1 MPDKNYPAFLFK
13 PVSMK
18 KLILFILAVS
28 AFPTFGQ
35 SFDIKKGTE
44 FEPEDNAVFQYYIG
58 IDESGIFLR
67 RTRTRGKGTSYFF
80 QKLNRNTLQVE
91 YTKDFETEKTEE
103 PFMCQLKGGKIIFL
117 TTKREEKDRVL
128 LMREYKAATGE
139 PIGSLKQIAQ
149 SINDQT
155 NLGYRDYSVSFSPDN
170 SKMIVVSE
178 ITMTDRS
185 RETIVDAY
193 EFPSYKKLFTKKL
206 LNVYEQSTIATYSYK
221 IDNEG
226 RIFYMFNYMM
236 DFEEKIQGKAI
247 ATIQPNDQKNVVTKI
262 PFDKMEVQNGVFEFV
277 NDKLVLAGAFKDV
290 VTKQEKKKGKVAN
303 VGVFSF
309 FIDPK
314 TSEVL
319 NKGYDYFSPAVS
331 EKLNYKD
338 GLIQA
343 NPGDKYYSFE
353 QILTINNNVYLIES
367 HSYVISGDKGYYTF
381 ERELIVSKFNSTGKL
396 EWMRII
402 PKYTCNELNSFNYVV
417 NNNKVYLFYAEH
429 PDNVEEGKSVTDYNP
444 KKYKQ
449 IRNFNGSVLVC
460 TTFDENGNL
469 NRTSLFRNEGW
480 CYDPIPTN
488 ISLEPN
494 NSLIFRMI
502 NRGKERY
509 DVLKIK

>member
-1 MPDKNYPAFLFK
+1 
-13 PVSMK
+13 MK
-18 KLILFILAVS
+18 KFLSLLFILSVIPLS
-28 AFPTFGQ
+28 GQ
-35 SFDIKKGTE
+35 TFDIKKGEE
-44 FEPEDNAVFQYYIG
+44 FEPEDNAIFQYYIG
-58 IDESGIFLR
+58 VDESGIFMR
-67 RTRTRGKGTSYFF
+67 RTRTRGRGTSYFF
-80 QKLNRNTLQVE
+80 QKLNRTTLKVE

-103 PFMCQLKGGKIIFL
+103 PFSCQLKGGRVIFL
-117 TTKREEKDRVL
+117 STKKEEKDRVL

-139 PIGSLKQIAQ
+139 AIGTVKQISQ
-149 SINDQT
+149 SVTDQT
-155 NLGYRDYSVSFSPDN
+155 DLTGHSFEVSFSPDN
-170 SKMIVVSE
+170 SKMIVVEE
-178 ITMTDRS
+178 IS
-185 RETIVDAY
+185 RAKKLPENTVHIY
-193 EFPSYKKLFTKKL
+193 EFPSYKKIASKNI
-206 LNVYEQSTIATYSYK
+206 LNVYEQSTIAVYNYK

-236 DFEEKIQGKAI
+236 DFDEQIQGKAVV
-247 ATIQPNDQKNVVTKI
+247 TIQPNDQKNTVTKI
-262 PFDKMEVQNGVFEFV
+262 PFDKLEVQNGVFDFV

-290 VTKQEKKKGKVAN
+290 VTKKEKKEGKVAN

-314 TSEVL
+314 TSAVL

-353 QILTINNNVYLIES
+353 QILTFNNNVYLIES
-367 HSYVISGDKGYYTF
+367 HSYVISGDKGYFAY

-402 PKYTCNELNSFNYVV
+402 PKYTCNELNSFNFVI

-429 PDNVEEGKSVTDYNP
+429 PDNVEEGTSVTDWNP

-460 TTFDENGNL
+460 TTFDESGTI
-469 NRTSLFRNEGW
+469 NRTSLFRNDGW

-509 DVLKIK
+509 DILKIK

>member
-1 MPDKNYPAFLFK
+1 
-13 PVSMK
+13 MK
-18 KLILFILAVS
+18 KLFFLLLIVAAIPVS
-28 AFPTFGQ
+28 GQ
-35 SFDIKKGTE
+35 TFDIKKGEE

-58 IDESGIFLR
+58 IDDSGIFLR
-67 RTRTRGKGTSYFF
+67 RTRTKGRGTSYFF
-80 QKLNRNTLQVE
+80 QKLNRNTLKVE

-103 PFMCQLKGGKIIFL
+103 PFSCQLKGGKIIFL
-117 TTKREEKDRVL
+117 STKREEKDRIL
-128 LMREYKAATGE
+128 LMREYKSSNGE
-139 PIGSLKQIAQ
+139 AIGSVKQISQ
-149 SINDQT
+149 NVSDPT
-155 NLGYRDYSVSFSPDN
+155 ELSGRDFEVSFSPDN
-170 SKMIVVSE
+170 TKLMVVSE
-178 ITMTDRS
+178 VARPKKLPDITAD
-185 RETIVDAY
+185 VY
-193 EFPSYKKLFTKKL
+193 EFPSYKKLGTKKL
-206 LNVYEQSTIATYSYK
+206 LNVYEQSTIASYSYK

-226 RIFYMFNYMM
+226 RIFYMFNYMK
-236 DFEEKIQGKAI
+236 DFDEQIQGKAI
-247 ATIQPNDQKNVVTKI
+247 VTVQANDQKNTVTPI
-262 PFDKMEVQNGVFEFV
+262 PFDKLEVQNGVFEFI

-290 VTKQEKKKGKVAN
+290 VTKKEKKEGKLAN
-303 VGVFSF
+303 AGVFSF

-319 NKGYDYFSPAVS
+319 NKGYDYFTPAVS

-343 NPGDKYYSFE
+343 NPGDKFYSFE
-353 QILTINNNVYLIES
+353 QIFTFNNNVYLIES
-367 HSYVISGDKGYYTF
+367 HSYVISGDKGYFNT

-402 PKYTCNELNSFNYVV
+402 PKYTCNDLNSFNFVV

-429 PDNVEEGKSVTDYNP
+429 PDNVEEGTSVTEWNP

-449 IRNFNGSVLVC
+449 IKNFNGSVLVC
-460 TTFDENGNL
+460 TTFDESGTIK
-469 NRTSLFRNEGW
+469 RTSLFRNEGW

-509 DVLKIK
+509 DVLKIN

>member
-1 MPDKNYPAFLFK
+1 
-13 PVSMK
+13 MK
-18 KLILFILAVS
+18 KFIIFFLIIS
-28 AFPTFGQ
+28 ALPVFGQ
-35 SFDIKKGTE
+35 SFDIKKGQE

-58 IDESGIFLR
+58 VDESGIFIR

-80 QKLNRNTLQVE
+80 QKLNKNTLQVE

-103 PFMCQLKGGKIIFL
+103 PFMCQLKGGRIIFL

-139 PIGSLKQIAQ
+139 PLGTVKQISQ
-149 SINDQT
+149 SVTDQT
-155 NLGYRDYSVSFSPDN
+155 ELTGHGFEVSFSPDN
-170 SKMIVVSE
+170 TKMMVVSE
-178 ITMTDRS
+178 IS
-185 RETIVDAY
+185 RTKKLPDITADVY
-193 EFPSYKKLFTKKL
+193 EFPSYKKVFSKKL
-206 LNVYEQSTIATYSYK
+206 LNVYEQSTIASYSYK
-221 IDNEG
+221 LDNES

-236 DFEEKIQGKAI
+236 DFDENIQGKAI
-247 ATIQPNDQKNVVTKI
+247 ASIQPNDQKNVVTKI
-262 PFDKMEVQNGVFEFV
+262 PFDKLEVQNGVFEFV

-290 VTKQEKKKGKVAN
+290 VTKKEKKEGKMAN

-353 QILTINNNVYLIES
+353 QILTFNNNVYLIES
-367 HSYVISGDKGYYTF
+367 HSYVISGDKGYFAY
-381 ERELIVSKFNSTGKL
+381 ERELIVSKFNNTGKL

-402 PKYTCNELNSFNYVV
+402 PKYTCNELNSFNYVI

-429 PDNVEEGKSVTDYNP
+429 PDNVEEGTSVTDYNP

-509 DVLKIK
+509 DILKIK